1 MKLKRKILGCCILG
15 WLFCRQTV
23 VAKVFDESQAVRYQD
38 YAASHTIEDA
48 TLYIGT
54 YLIHVQ
60 GLTDELYEKALE
72 SASDSNQMNV
82 YYKSELASGSWIDIT
97 DAGGLSDI
105 AGQGTAVEESELA
118 DLWVTCCTGSDG
130 ITRDARDDH
139 TINIFDEPSPYDLYN
154 LEELEPIKIQYSNV
168 FSSDST
174 GVDRYYYKKLRD
186 FFSLNL
192 QNEITQECDL
202 QLLSLQGCYESLRS
216 SGKEELSEIV
226 SQLMSKI
233 DSRRRAEIF
242 NRLSQMDGNEL
253 SILQDICSGSQF
265 EEDGKEEEDE
275 GDEEEEE
282 DEDYDDYDNEQFVEN
297 AGVIDAIGLSI
308 QNCQE
313 SYIEHTGNMLEE
325 GDTVLKNAEYAR
337 STAVAERAAGGF
349 GSEMESLLLELKAL
363 YHLEENVVAD
373 ADAELRLLNEELIS
387 QADLKYGQKLA
398 EGASGAYQTAVAN
411 GSSEAVK
418 NQALEDQKAKTDA
431 ARLELQYLLQAK
443 TRRQPAQD
451 AAEFCYQRIEHA
463 SALYGQVAQ
472 DAYQS
477 RAAESIDA
485 HILWL
490 KELAGSVEED
500 ADLTSELQNLG
511 EKKTQLL
518 EEQTAALDRN
528 DLSTVKKYE
537 TLLAQVDQ
545 EIERAERGLNAVL
558 SSSSSSVAD
567 RARAANQAGSSSVLN
582 LINETKDAALLEI
595 AEGNTGNQ
603 DSIVNKLD
611 ALAALGAESAIQE
624 IRDKMAAS
632 GNDFKEALAKAEQAM
647 EESRES
653 SLYGQYEGAG
663 DTAGSQGAAGNTAG
677 SAGAA
682 GGTAGNAGTAGTAG
696 ASGNGNE
703 TGGNGSSAGETADD
717 GGGGT
722 QEGTG
727 TAGAS
732 GEGTGAEA
740 AGTGSSGA
748 VSAGAEELT
757 ALIEEVMGAPFDDL
771 NDSQKAAVVAA
782 LDQIGESGNQTAAD
796 MAKTCLNQCV
806 REGNRYVYR
815 KLKGD
820 EREYLPLH
828 LIASCEGYRYVYS
841 DSRMEVTLS
850 KKLLVYRFQVYGDE
864 VQLLD
869 RTAEKLEGSVKL
881 QSDSPYLLEADAQHY
896 FACEAEYIDNTEYGI
911 CLGTKASGWVRAFLD
926 RIQEGAE

>member
-1 MKLKRKILGCCILG
+1 MKHRKKIVGCVILG
-15 WLFCRQTV
+15 WLLCQQTV
-23 VAKVFDESQAVRYQD
+23 LGKVFDEALAVRYQD

-105 AGQGTAVEESELA
+105 AGQGPAVEESELA
-118 DLWVTCCTGSDG
+118 DLWVTCYTGSDG

-139 TINIFDEPSPYDLYN
+139 TINIFNEPSPYDLYH

-226 SQLMSKI
+226 SRLMSKI

-265 EEDGKEEEDE
+265 EEDED
-275 GDEEEEE
+275 
-282 DEDYDDYDNEQFVEN
+282 DEDYDDYDNKQFVEN

-337 STAVAERAAGGF
+337 STAIVERAAGGF
-349 GSEMESLLLELKAL
+349 GSEMEALLLELKHL
-363 YHLEENVVAD
+363 YHLEDNIVAD
-373 ADAELRLLNEELIS
+373 ADAELRLLDEELIS
-387 QADLKYGQKLA
+387 QADLKYGQKLT
-398 EGASGAYQTAVAN
+398 EGVSEAYQTAAAN

-443 TRRQPAQD
+443 IKRQPAQA

-463 SALYGQVAQ
+463 SALSGQIAQ
-472 DAYQS
+472 DAYHS
-477 RAAESIDA
+477 KAAESIDA

-490 KELAGSVEED
+490 KELAGSIEED

-528 DLSTVKKYE
+528 DLSTVRKYE
-537 TLLAQVDQ
+537 TLLAQVDK
-545 EIERAERGLNAVL
+545 EIETAERGLNAVL
-558 SSSSSSVAD
+558 SSTSSSAAD
-567 RARAANQAGSSSVLN
+567 KARAANQAGRNSVLN

-603 DSIVNKLD
+603 DSIMNKLD
-611 ALAALGAESAIQE
+611 ALASLGAESAIQE
-624 IRDKMAAS
+624 IREKMSAS
-632 GNDFKEALAKAEQAM
+632 GNDFKEALAKADQAL

-653 SLYGQYEGAG
+653 SLYGQYEGAA
-663 DTAGSQGAAGNTAG
+663 DA
-677 SAGAA
+677 
-682 GGTAGNAGTAGTAG
+682 AGNAGTAGDTAEHEG
-696 ASGNGNE
+696 TTGSADAAGSGNENH
-703 TGGNGSSAGETADD
+703 AGESNENAPDGSNENHTGEAADD

-722 QEGTG
+722 GEGTG
-727 TAGAS
+727 TADAFG
-732 GEGTGAEA
+732 GGTGADA
-740 AGTGSSGA
+740 DGTGRSGMA
-748 VSAGAEELT
+748 SAGESDLL

-771 NDSQKAAVVAA
+771 NDNQKAAVVAA

-796 MAKTCLNQCV
+796 MAKSCLNQCV
-806 REGNRYVYR
+806 REGNRYVYL
-815 KLKGD
+815 KLKGN
-820 EREYLPLH
+820 EREYLPLQ

-841 DSRMEVTLS
+841 DSKMEVTLS
-850 KKLLVYRFQVYGDE
+850 KKLLVYRFKVYRDE

-869 RTAEKLEGSVKL
+869 HTAEKLESSVKI
-881 QSDSPYLLEADAQHY
+881 QGDSPYLLETDAEHY
-896 FACEAEYIDNTEYGI
+896 FTCEAEYIDNTEYGV
-911 CLGTKASGWVRAFLD
+911 CLGTNASGWVREFLD
-926 RIQEGAE
+926 TIQEGAE